1 LLIFWNSYK
10 LFYPAAY
17 FQHPD
22 HARPGIYEI
31 TEQNGD
37 RFLQLYPGDSL
48 YFRQLIDPVPD
59 TAYTLTFDARAS
71 RPGSGLT
78 FFLCEKCMLHSFN
91 CRRHSI
97 KDKVS
102 RNAWAMR

>member
-1 LLIFWNSYK
+1 LALLKIGFLRDGIAYGQRVGSSDVLCVGDRPEKCDCFVVRGRGAGKRDQDNLTL
-10 LFYPAAY
+10 LFGMGQGTYPAAY

-48 YFRQLIDPVPD
+48 
-59 TAYTLTFDARAS
+59 
-71 RPGSGLT
+71 
-78 FFLCEKCMLHSFN
+78 
-91 CRRHSI
+91 
-97 KDKVS
+97 
-102 RNAWAMR
+102 W